1 MSDKVRTGLVILFLA
16 LLLLFNQPFLGIF
29 SGELWGLPGAFLY
42 FGLVW
47 VLLIGIL
54 FWASSKIKDEKEP

>member
-1 MSDKVRTGLVILFLA
+1 MSDKVKTGLILFFLA
-16 LLLLFNQPFLGIF
+16 LLLLFNQPILGIF

-47 VLLIGIL
+47 VLLIGGL
-54 FWASSKIKDEKEP
+54 WWVSLRIKDEKEP